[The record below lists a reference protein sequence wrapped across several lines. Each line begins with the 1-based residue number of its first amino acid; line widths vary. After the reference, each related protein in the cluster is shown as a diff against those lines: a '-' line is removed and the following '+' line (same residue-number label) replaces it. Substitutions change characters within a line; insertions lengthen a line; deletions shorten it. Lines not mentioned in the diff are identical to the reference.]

1 MGSVMEEAMHKPQAK
16 VILLPT
22 ASEAALAEREQRGE
36 AIETCLNNIG
46 AIITLLHETVEGDR
60 FLSAR
65 AWLAEELDKNFGAL
79 DSQLSAR
86 SH

>member
-1 MGSVMEEAMHKPQAK
+1 MHKPQAK
-16 VILLPT
+16 IILLPT
-22 ASEAALAEREQRGE
+22 ASEDVLAKRQERGE

-65 AWLAEELDKNFGAL
+65 AWLAEELDKNFGTL
-79 DSQLSAR
+79 DSHLSAR
-86 SH
+86 SQ